1 MTILEAQKNWRILDE
16 VEFVTPEGVRLISHE
31 FYDDKYTDG
40 LLPVE
45 EIKQGLLSKMFS
57 FSKIFSSFLW
67 ALKLLIVANNKT
79 VILANGSTI
88 IGDFTCIL
96 NYLFFFN
103 SKKILYWDSH
113 LEPKNIIKN
122 VFAKLCFKGCYLA
135 TMWSQK
141 QVTTYSNKYKL
152 PEKTFIFI
160 PYKANHSKYEQRVLP
175 TLDYIFAGG
184 NGKRDY
190 ESLVEAVRDTNISVI
205 ISATK
210 PEVLDVIEDIPNVIK
225 LSATE
230 PSFSK
235 LMASA
240 RFVVIPLISTGLKGG
255 GEANFCNAMWHKK
268 AVIAVDDMSAIDY
281 ILDGETGY
289 IVPPA
294 DIAQLRNKILDLW
307 NNREKAETMGKKGHN
322 FVQQYYTQVQG
333 IRRLVKLAC
342 LVGQEVYINNKSQR
356 K

>member
-1 MTILEAQKNWRILDE
+1 MTILEAQKDWKILDG
-16 VEFVTPEGVRLISHE
+16 VECVVPEGVKLISHE
-31 FYDDKYTDG
+31 FYDHKYTDG
-40 LLPVE
+40 LLPIE
-45 EIKQGLLSKMFS
+45 EIKQGLLSKVFS
-57 FSKIFSSFLW
+57 FSKTISSCLW
-67 ALKLLIVANNKT
+67 ALRLLIAANNRT

-96 NYLFFFN
+96 NYLCFFN
-103 SKKILYWDSH
+103 SKTILYWDSH
-113 LEPKNIIKN
+113 LEPENILKNL
-122 VFAKLCFKGCYLA
+122 FAKLCFKGCYLS

-152 PEKTFIFI
+152 PENKFIFI
-160 PYKANHSKYEQRVLP
+160 PYKANHSKYKQRVLP

-210 PEVLDVIEDIPNVIK
+210 PEVLDAIEEIPNVIK

-235 LMASA
+235 LMASS

-268 AVIAVDDMSAIDY
+268 AVIAVDDMSAVDY
-281 ILDGETGY
+281 ILDGKTGY

-294 DIAQLRNKILDLW
+294 DVALLRNRILDLW
-307 NNREKAETMGKKGHN
+307 NNREKAETMGENGHN
-322 FVQQYYTQVQG
+322 IVQQYYTQIQG

-342 LVGQEVYINNKSQR
+342 LVGQEAYIDK
-356 K
+356 